1 MKKEEKYTNCQ
12 ECKYYYDLDIVGFHN
27 TCAIGCCY
35 LCAERYKDCIWFEKG
50 NVPRGKNHGQFIW
63 EKEGD

>member
-1 MKKEEKYTNCQ
+1 MEKEKYTSCE

-35 LCAERYKDCIWFEKG
+35 LCAARYKSCNWFEKG
-50 NVPRGKNHGQFIW
+50 AVPGGKAHGNFIW
-63 EKEGD
+63 EKERN